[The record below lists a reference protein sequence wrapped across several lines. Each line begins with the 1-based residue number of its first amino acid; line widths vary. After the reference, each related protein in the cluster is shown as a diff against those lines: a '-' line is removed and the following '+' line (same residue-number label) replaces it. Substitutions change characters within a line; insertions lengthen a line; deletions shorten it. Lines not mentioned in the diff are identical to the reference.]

1 MGSRKGVRMVEQ
13 ALTTLEQY
21 DLEIKSARKGRD
33 SWLITSSTG
42 EFVLKEYRGSEKR
55 IQTQKWLTDEIMS
68 KSGVLVQ
75 QIVPNKEGNLLSKDA
90 EETTYV
96 LQTFMEGRECDV
108 KEPKDCKAAIITMA
122 KMHQVMQMPKQE
134 ELQGYNPYSLQQE
147 FTKRNTELRRIRRY
161 LKEKRQKNDFERF
174 LYKSIPYFLEMGLK
188 TEEEWAYYEKQ
199 FHKDPQE
206 YLFCHGDYQH
216 HNVWFYYDEIMI
228 LQFEK
233 FMTDM
238 PCRDLYL
245 FLRKLLEKN
254 NWDASLGKEMLQ
266 VYNSERKLPYQEQI
280 SMIYRFAYPEKFW
293 KIANYYFNGKKSFVP
308 GKNLEK
314 LERLL
319 EQEEMKKTF
328 INHVLR
334 EVN

>member
-1 MGSRKGVRMVEQ
+1 MVEQ

-33 SWLITSSTG
+33 SWIITSNSG

-55 IQTQKWLTDEIMS
+55 IQTQKWLTDQIMS
-68 KSGVLVQ
+68 KSGILVQ
-75 QIVPNKEGNLLSKDA
+75 QTVPNREGNLLSKDA

-96 LQTFMEGRECDV
+96 LQTFMEGRECNV
-108 KEPKDCKAAIITMA
+108 KEPKDCKTALLTMA
-122 KMHQVMQMPKQE
+122 KMHQAMQMPKTE
-134 ELQGYNPYSLQQE
+134 EIQGYTPYSLQQE
-147 FTKRNTELRRIRRY
+147 FAKRNTELRRIRRY
-161 LKEKRQKNDFERF
+161 LKEKRQKNEFERF
-174 LYKSIPYFLEMGLK
+174 LYKSIPYFLETGLK
-188 TEEEWAYYEKQ
+188 VEEAWAYYEKS
-199 FHKDPQE
+199 FDRDPHAYQ
-206 YLFCHGDYQH
+206 FCHGDYQH
-216 HNVWFYYDEIMI
+216 HNVWMYYDEIMI

-233 FMTDM
+233 YMTDM

-254 NWDASLGKEMLQ
+254 NWDLRLGKEMLD
-266 VYNSERKLPYQEQI
+266 VYNTERKLPYQEQI
-280 SMIYRFAYPEKFW
+280 SLIYRFAYPEKFW

-308 GKNLEK
+308 AKNLEK

-319 EQEEMKKTF
+319 EQEDAKKTF
-328 INHVLR
+328 INRVLR